1 MSSITRDTTLEQL
14 AALISQ
20 ALERAGITAT
30 LSGGGA
36 VTLYSE
42 NEYQS
47 LDLDFITSERNAAI
61 AKALEPLGF
70 GFQPGTR
77 EFSHP
82 ATEYFVE
89 FPPGPLG
96 FGETTVPDAEATV
109 LQTPFGPLRIITP
122 TQSVMDRLSAY
133 LAWSDNQAFD
143 QAAMVASRHDV
154 DWDALAGWGRREQ
167 GGEKV
172 VERLRRRMIKY

>member
-1 MSSITRDTTLEQL
+1 MTAVTCDTTLEQL
-14 AALISQ
+14 AALVSQ

-47 LDLDFITSERNAAI
+47 LDLDFVTRERNDVI

-70 GFQPGTR
+70 RFQSGTR

-96 FGETTVPDAEATV
+96 FGETTVPDSDATT
-109 LQTPFGPLRIITP
+109 LHTEYGPLRIITP
-122 TQSVMDRLSAY
+122 TQSVMDRLSAH
-133 LAWSDNQAFD
+133 LAWNDNQAFD
-143 QAAMVASRHDV
+143 QAAMVATRNDV
-154 DWDALAGWGRREQ
+154 DWEALEAWSRREQ
-167 GGEKV
+167 GDDKV
-172 VERLRRRMIKY
+172 IQRLKRRLARH

>member
-1 MSSITRDTTLEQL
+1 MGEITRDTSLEQL
-14 AALISQ
+14 AALVSQ
-20 ALERAGITAT
+20 ALEQAGITAT

-47 LDLDFITSERNAAI
+47 LDLDFVTRARNDAI
-61 AKALEPLGF
+61 ARALDPLGF
-70 GFQPGTR
+70 RFQSGTR

-82 ATEYFVE
+82 RTEYFVE

-96 FGETTVPDAEATV
+96 FGETTVPDSDATT
-109 LQTPFGPLRIITP
+109 LQTRYGPLRIITP

-133 LAWSDNQAFD
+133 LNWKDNQAFD

-154 DWDALAGWGRREQ
+154 DWDVLGEWARREQ
-167 GGEKV
+167 GDDKV
-172 VERLRRRMIKY
+172 VQRLRRKMIRY